1 MTCVGLAGCLTLAL
15 FYSVSLTGAQPA
27 GPKAYIG
34 LIGNSAVAVLDTSS
48 NQVMSTIPVP
58 TGPHGMVMTPDNS
71 RVYVSSD
78 GNSTVSVIDTTID
91 QVTDFVEVGP
101 SPHGLAITPDGSSVL
116 VAGFG
121 SDTVSAIDTASNE
134 IAWSVPIVSPHNFAI
149 SPDGMVAYVAS
160 QDNAAPALA
169 ILSLLDQQF
178 VNSVPLNNIP
188 LTLSF
193 SADGSQLWFTE
204 AGVDA
209 VQVLDPATNAITST
223 IAVGAGPDH
232 VMFTSALGLV
242 ASQDAG
248 ELALLDPGTGTN
260 LATVLVGSLPHWI
273 AATADGLTAFV
284 TNQGS
289 NDVSMVD
296 LTTATVTATIPIG
309 FAPFEIVIQSGPL
322 VTPPAAPVP
331 VPVPAP
337 APPPQAMGSVS
348 MVNLAFSPPTMTV
361 AVGGSVTWTN
371 MDPPELHTTTSD
383 LPGWD
388 SGLMSQG
395 DTFTMTFN
403 DSGTFDYHCNTHSF
417 MHGMVIVSE

>member
-34 LIGNSAVAVLDTSS
+34 LVGDSAVAVLDTSS
-48 NQVMSTIPVP
+48 SQLLSTIPVP
-58 TGPHGMVMTPDNS
+58 AGPHGMVMTPDNS

-121 SDTVSAIDTASNE
+121 SDTVSAIDTTSNE
-134 IAWSVPIVSPHNFAI
+134 LAWSVPIVSPHNFAI
-149 SPDGMVAYVAS
+149 SPDGLFAYVAS

-178 VNSVPLNNIP
+178 VSSVPLNNIP

-193 SADGSQLWFTE
+193 SPDGSQLWFTE
-204 AGVDA
+204 SGVDE
-209 VQVLDPATNAITST
+209 VLVLDPATNAITAT
-223 IAVGAGPDH
+223 IPVGAAPDH

-248 ELALLDPGTGTN
+248 ELALLDPATGNN
-260 LATVLVGSLPHWI
+260 LATVLVGSLPQWI
-273 AATADGLTAFV
+273 AATSDGLTAFV

-289 NDVSMVD
+289 NSVSVVD
-296 LTTATVTATIPIG
+296 LTTATETDMILVG
-309 FAPFEIVIQSGPL
+309 FTPFEIVIQSGPI
-322 VTPPAAPVP
+322 VIPPPAPAPA
-331 VPVPAP
+331 PAP
-337 APPPQAMGSVS
+337 APPPQAMESVGIL
-348 MVNLAFSPPTMTV
+348 NFAFNPATITV
-361 AVGGSVTWTN
+361 AVGESVTWTN
-371 MDPPELHTTTSD
+371 MDPDVHTTTSD
-383 LPGWD
+383 MPGWD
-388 SGLMSQG
+388 SGLLFQG
-395 DTFTMTFN
+395 DTFTMTFD
-403 DSGTFDYHCNTHSF
+403 DSGTFSYHCDVHPF
-417 MHGMVIVSE
+417 MLGTVIVSE